1 MITINANTKIA
12 TILKASPDA
21 LDVIV
26 SISSKFEKLR
36 NPLLRKLMAGRTSLA
51 MASDIGGCDVRDF
64 FAKLKPLGF
73 LIDEEIVVDK
83 DEVTNL
89 PAFLQDI
96 QPEQLLALDVR
107 PILEKGKDPL
117 NDILQQVKALQEGQ
131 TLKIINTFEPKPLML
146 LLGRQGFQSFTIH
159 EAAGVVA
166 TYFYKNE
173 NATLPGSLTVSAQPC
188 NSWDDCL
195 KKFEHKM
202 QVIDVRNLEMPAP
215 MLTILNALDN
225 LQPGNALFVQH
236 KRIPVFLLPELGER
250 KFEYR
255 VKEIADGD
263 VQLLIFKD

>member
-21 LDVIV
+21 LDAII

-51 MASDIGGCDVRDF
+51 MASGIGGCDVNDF
-64 FAKLKPLGF
+64 FIKLKPLGF
-73 LIDEEIVVDK
+73 LVDEDIEVDEG
-83 DEVTNL
+83 EVANL
-89 PAFLQDI
+89 PAFLQDL
-96 QPEQLLALDVR
+96 QPEQLFELDVR
-107 PILEKGKDPL
+107 PILDNGKDPL

-131 TLKIINTFEPKPLML
+131 TLKIINSFEPKPLML
-146 LLGRQGFQSFTIH
+146 LLGRQGFQSFTLH
-159 EAAGVVA
+159 EATGVVA
-166 TYFYKNE
+166 TYFYKNT
-173 NATLPGSLTVSAQPC
+173 NAILAGSTAAFPQPC

-202 QVIDVRNLEMPAP
+202 QVIDVRNLEMPTP
-215 MLTILNALDN
+215 MLAILNALDN

-255 VKEIADGD
+255 VKQITDGD